1 MILYDLCSSLPI
13 FSAGRRVLR
22 HQIPSRCWV
31 SKLRP
36 INPAV
41 HELGKSLGI
50 TEIPSPLENPID
62 ANNGFSSPS
71 ISSVETEI
79 PSPLEIPIDAN
90 NGFSSPSI
98 SSVEKP
104 ANKPHCGSIINDCSC
119 IDACGSSSE
128 TIDIERAYCTPCVPR
143 KSFQILYKNL
153 KSKTNVLGVM
163 PSTKI
168 STIMRKIKEKEGIP
182 LEFQRLSTFDGK
194 DLDANCTISDYDI
207 HHQSVLN
214 LNLRLLGGMPK
225 KDADEKTVEPSKKKM
240 RGNGDTRAKRKFI
253 VHSRSKCNDVNEE
266 NIPSIKSDTKIDE
279 IVTKQASKCQV
290 NQCRFRST
298 GTKGCFWE
306 IFSLVGKL
314 YINIYIFYTLSFKLY
329 CYL

>member
-1 MILYDLCSSLPI
+1 M
-13 FSAGRRVLR
+13 
-22 HQIPSRCWV
+22 
-31 SKLRP
+31 
-36 INPAV
+36 
-41 HELGKSLGI
+41 
-50 TEIPSPLENPID
+50 ENPID

-104 ANKPHCGSIINDCSC
+104 ANKPHCDSIINDCSC

-182 LEFQRLSTFDGK
+182 LEFQRLTTFDGK
-194 DLDANCTISDYDI
+194 DLNANRTISDYDI

-225 KDADEKTVEPSKKKM
+225 SSSDNSSKGETASKKQ
-240 RGNGDTRAKRKFI
+240 RGNADKAGKRKF
-253 VHSRSKCNDVNEE
+253 SSQSKEKDSSCEIK
-266 NIPSIKSDTKIDE
+266 NIIDKFKEDKDIDE
-279 IVTKQASKCQV
+279 VITKQAERCVANDCKYRGAGS
-290 NQCRFRST
+290 
-298 GTKGCFWE
+298 KGCFWN
-306 IFSLVGKL
+306 IFSLVCKL
-314 YINIYIFYTLSFKLY
+314 YVSINILRTFWFKSY
-329 CYL
+329 KHV